1 MSSVGHHHELAP
13 GVDAWRFEYCEPR
26 RRQAGFADGLEIF
39 LQLEGDFGLGTPLRP
54 TTRQRFRPGELMV
67 LDSGEA
73 YRHAAEGLGRQVG
86 FTIRPDQLAPLFGTT
101 DDVHLPAGAGRDD
114 RRLVELARQVAAR
127 GELDGALSRQA
138 YAELTAFIRRHATLR
153 PRDPVA
159 LAKSH
164 IERDPQHEL
173 YVHHLAELV
182 GLHPATL
189 RRHFRAR
196 YGASPIGFRKRI
208 RLNRAAWLLWSQ
220 PERAVADLA
229 IDAGF
234 VDESFFHRTFR
245 AVVGITPAQYR
256 ARHGPGA
263 D

>member
-1 MSSVGHHHELAP
+1 MP
-13 GVDAWRFEYCEPR
+13 GVDAWTFWYREPR

-39 LQLEGDFGLGTPLRP
+39 MQLEGDFGLGTPLR
-54 TTRQRFRPGELMV
+54 TTARQRFRPGELMV
-67 LDSGEA
+67 LDSGES
-73 YRHAAEGLGRQVG
+73 YRHAAAGFGRQVG
-86 FTIRPDQLAPLFGTT
+86 FTIRPDQLAPLFGTV
-101 DDVHLPAGAGRDD
+101 DDVHLPAEARRDD
-114 RRLVELARQVAAR
+114 RRLVELGRHLAAR
-127 GELDGALSRQA
+127 DTLDDSLQREA
-138 YAELTAFIRRHATLR
+138 YAELTTFVRRHATLR

-159 LAKSH
+159 LAKAH

-196 YGASPIGFRKRI
+196 YGVGPIGFRKRI

-220 PERAVADLA
+220 PDRAVADLA
-229 IDAGF
+229 VDAGF

-245 AVVGITPAQYR
+245 SVVGITPAQYR
-256 ARHGPGA
+256 ARHRPVVA
-263 D
+263 